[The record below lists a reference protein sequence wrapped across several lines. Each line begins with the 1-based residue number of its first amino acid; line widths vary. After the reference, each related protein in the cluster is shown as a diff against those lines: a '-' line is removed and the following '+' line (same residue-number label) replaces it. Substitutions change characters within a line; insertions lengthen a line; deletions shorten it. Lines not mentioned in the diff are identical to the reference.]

1 MILLFRK
8 LKGTYRIRYIDDVVV
23 KGKTEP
29 VGVHEVLDYHKD
41 QSFPNLMDVVN
52 HFNEGR
58 KKYKNGDFTNAIES
72 FRECLKANSSDKLSE
87 TYIDRCQQLITSN
100 PKDWDGVLGNEKQ
113 MRHLPFEKKI
123 FLRFRI
129 LQTIGQRRNI
139 Y

>member
-1 MILLFRK
+1 MIGDGVNLAARLESACKQYNARILISDFTFRK

-58 KKYKNGDFTNAIES
+58 KKYKNGDFSNAIES

-100 PKDWDGVLGNEKQ
+100 PKDWDGVWVMKS
-113 MRHLPFEKKI
+113 K
-123 FLRFRI
+123 
-129 LQTIGQRRNI
+129 
-139 Y
+139 